1 LRIIVASDHAG
12 LELKNGLAG
21 YIRQLGHDVED
32 VGTHT
37 SESVDYPT
45 FGERAARELARG
57 VADRAILVCGTG
69 QGIGMAANKVPGV
82 RCAIVSDTYS
92 ARMSREHNDA
102 NAIALGARVVGEGLA
117 EEIVGTW
124 LSTDFLGGRH
134 ERRVRMIDAID
145 AIDAPTTEG

>member
-1 LRIIVASDHAG
+1 MRIIVASDHAG
-12 LELKNGLAG
+12 LELKNGLAR
-21 YIRQLGHDVED
+21 YIRQLGHDVKD
-32 VGTHT
+32 VGTNT
-37 SESVDYPT
+37 SESVDYPA

-117 EEIVGTW
+117 EEIVGIW
-124 LSTDFLGGRH
+124 LCTDFLGGRH
-134 ERRVRMIDAID
+134 ERRVRMLDAID
-145 AIDAPTTEG
+145 ARTTEG